1 MCISRS
7 LWDRARSHLEAS
19 LWVQP
24 LLDTYLSLAQLL
36 EDYMDESVIAQE
48 CYRQG
53 LHMLTDDYRDAALA
67 NAENDF
73 VREIR
78 LPDLKVT

>member
-1 MCISRS
+1 
-7 LWDRARSHLEAS
+7 
-19 LWVQP
+19 
-24 LLDTYLSLAQLL
+24 
-36 EDYMDESVIAQE
+36 
-48 CYRQG
+48 
-53 LHMLTDDYRDAALA
+53 MLTDDYRDAALA

>member
-1 MCISRS
+1 
-7 LWDRARSHLEAS
+7 
-19 LWVQP
+19 
-24 LLDTYLSLAQLL
+24 
-36 EDYMDESVIAQE
+36 MDESVIAQE